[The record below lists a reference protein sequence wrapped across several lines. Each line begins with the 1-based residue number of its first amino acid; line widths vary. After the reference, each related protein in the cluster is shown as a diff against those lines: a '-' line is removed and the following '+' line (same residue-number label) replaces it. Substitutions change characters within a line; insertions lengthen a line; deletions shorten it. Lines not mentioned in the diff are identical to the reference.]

1 MSVMRYYSFIQGTAP
16 FLISPLDGI
25 KSIATSVTSSAG
37 CDVKCTDDSGFQE
50 AVSVAQKA
58 QAVIVVIG
66 LDQSQERS
74 SISIV

>member
-1 MSVMRYYSFIQGTAP
+1 M
-16 FLISPLDGI
+16 
-25 KSIATSVTSSAG
+25 G

-50 AVSVAQKA
+50 AVSAAQKA

-74 SISIV
+74 VTIEKATVLSYNQQTLTRLYHSIHT

>member
-1 MSVMRYYSFIQGTAP
+1 MAS
-16 FLISPLDGI
+16 
-25 KSIATSVTSSAG
+25 SVTSAMG

-50 AVSVAQKA
+50 AVSAAQKA

-74 SISIV
+74 VSVEKGYCVVITTNQQTLICLYHSIHL

>member
-1 MSVMRYYSFIQGTAP
+1 MNQMFLCTRIQGTAP

-25 KSIATSVTSSAG
+25 KSIATSVTSAQG

-66 LDQSQERS
+66 LDESQERC
-74 SISIV
+74 VWCCC

>member
-1 MSVMRYYSFIQGTAP
+1 MCAHVKGTAP

-25 KSIATSVTSSAG
+25 KLIATTVTSTEG
-37 CDVKCTDDSGFQE
+37 CDVKCTDDGGFQE

-74 SISIV
+74 VSVIV